1 MEYSEEFSQYL
12 SPTWFIDSDNPDVI
26 SFAEQATQGCISEEE
41 KAVKLFLA
49 VRDGIRYDPYSI
61 TNVAIDYTASDVL
74 RRKSAYCIPKAVLLT
89 AVSRAVGIPARLGFA
104 DVKNHLASE
113 KLLTQLGSGTFIYHG
128 FVEFWLHDTWVKAT
142 PAFNIE
148 MCERF
153 GVHPLE
159 FDGYHD
165 TLFHEFSVDGQLHM
179 EYIGARGSYTD
190 LPFDEIISSFD
201 KMYGNS
207 YYVRPEEREKDELFD
222 VPEAT
227 A

>member
-26 SFAEQATQGCISEEE
+26 SFAEQVTQGCVSEEE

-49 VRDGIRYDPYSI
+49 VRDGVRYDPYSI
-61 TNVAIDYTASDVL
+61 TNVPIDYTASDVL
-74 RRKSAYCIPKAVLLT
+74 RRRSAYCIPKAVLLA

-179 EYIGARGSYTD
+179 EYVGVRGSFTD

-201 KMYGNS
+201 KMYGS
-207 YYVRPEEREKDELFD
+207 GYYVRPEEREKDELFD
-222 VPEAT
+222 VPGAT

>member
-1 MEYSEEFSQYL
+1 MDNSEEFSQYL
-12 SPTWFIDSDNPDVI
+12 SPTWFIDSDNPEII
-26 SFAEQATQGCISEEE
+26 SYAKQVTQGCTTDEE

-49 VRDGIRYDPYSI
+49 VRDGVRYDPYSI
-61 TNVAIDYTASDVL
+61 TNVPIDYKASDVL
-74 RRKSAYCIPKAVLLT
+74 RRKVAYCIPKAVLLT
-89 AVSRAVGIPARLGFA
+89 ALTRAAGIPARLGFA

-113 KLLTQLGSGTFIYHG
+113 KLLAQLGSGTFIFHG
-128 FVEFWLHDTWVKAT
+128 FVEFWMHNTWVKAT

-165 TLFHEFSVDGQLHM
+165 TLFHEFSVDGQRHM
-179 EYIGARGSYTD
+179 EYIGQRGSYAD
-190 LPFDEIISSFD
+190 LPLDEIISSFD
-201 KMYGNS
+201 KMYGKK
-207 YYVRPEEREKDELFD
+207 YFVRPEERERDELFD
-222 VPEAT
+222 VPEAS